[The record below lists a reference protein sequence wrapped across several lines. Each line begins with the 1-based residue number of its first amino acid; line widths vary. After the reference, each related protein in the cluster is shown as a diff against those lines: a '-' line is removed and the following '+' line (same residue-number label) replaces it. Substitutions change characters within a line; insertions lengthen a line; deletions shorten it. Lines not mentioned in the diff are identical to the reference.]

1 MTSARRPSTD
11 AVLIFRTLL
20 QVNYPH
26 DTTVTMATVPLL
38 GPEFVGCPDEDGE
51 LFEDCTLT
59 E

>member
-1 MTSARRPSTD
+1 MGA
-11 AVLIFRTLL
+11 ALISRTLL
-20 QVNYPH
+20 QVQHPH
-26 DTTVTMATVPLL
+26 DTTVTMATVPLP